1 MVLTNRKFTDLKTD
15 IQEIHD
21 TFPNITERLKSA
33 LSSEEIIFDS
43 SISER
48 YSNIW
53 TIKKQNELILSA
65 GDFNF

>member
-1 MVLTNRKFTDLKTD
+1 MRYWHLFVVFQCLFMVLTNRKFTDLKTD

-48 YSNIW
+48 YSNI
-53 TIKKQNELILSA
+53 
-65 GDFNF
+65 

>member
-48 YSNIW
+48 YSNI
-53 TIKKQNELILSA
+53 
-65 GDFNF
+65 